1 MARDLRKE
9 LEMIGDEPSN
19 TWHPEVG
26 DVIVGRLVTYDQGST
41 KFGECRIAVLQEEP
55 ADGLCEVWLGH
66 AVLKNEFERQ
76 QPRVGERV
84 GIKRLADSDKGYK
97 RYKLLIDREEL
108 QKSESDSTDATG
120 EEIPF

>member
-1 MARDLRKE
+1 MVRDLRKE
-9 LEMIGDEPSN
+9 LEMIGDEPSR

-55 ADGLCEVWLGH
+55 TDELCEVWLGH

-76 QPRVGERV
+76 QPTVGERV
-84 GIKRLADSDKGYK
+84 GIRRLADSDKGYK
-97 RYKLLIDREEL
+97 RYKLLIDREVL
-108 QKSESDSTDATG
+108 QESESHSTNSTE